1 MTDMERLREAMKSM
15 SPKDRGRIEALIGK
29 MPIDA
34 LLQLAG
40 LKPVNKT
47 KS

>member
-1 MTDMERLREAMKSM
+1 MTDMEHLREAMKSM
-15 SPKDRGRIEALIGK
+15 SPKDRERIDALIGK
-29 MPIDA
+29 MPIEA

-40 LKPVNKT
+40 VKPVNKT